1 MKKIFK
7 PLKLAKYVKQIAV
20 FILLFAI
27 FAGAG
32 LTHATHGSSGNVKT
46 YSQDEIIKSLG
57 QANNFAVFAKNFTNN
72 NHMEG
77 SIAVENLLG
86 ASSNL
91 GNTDNVYIY
100 TEQSVFNI
108 KITKTLGGQITTAQT
123 FKIGAYLKNSDGSY
137 TLIKTVDITTDLSGN
152 GSAILDTT
160 GLTPGMEYYFFEID
174 DKGQPITSN
183 TGIING
189 QEYTVSVTTSLDSN
203 VIETPSSG
211 VSNVSYIE
219 NFYNGNEG
227 IELFQS
233 NNKEKASVI
242 AGKDNQYSSVNNNQN
257 IITGVDGTNYKLGP
271 NVNVNLVNGQFPID
285 FDSELTNLANISSK
299 LATTANTDT
308 VKVIN
313 IKLTDN
319 GQGIDYSQITS
330 GGTQVSNIKDFN
342 DWNNYGLTTEGKF
355 LVINV
360 DCTNASNNNN
370 QFSLRGCKI
379 DNNDAMNWNKIANRV
394 IWNFYTSDGNNY
406 SSFDGKI
413 IYEGGLGTLLA
424 PKATVSCTA
433 STNGSVIGNTVDHP
447 SCEIHHIKLSET
459 TVTEETNMSVDVI
472 NDPSNIGGLKIK
484 KDVTVN
490 GSEPSKDNTSLVDGT
505 YVFDIYDESK
515 TNLVRSNV
523 EVVISNGKSNE
534 VTVSGLEPGTYLV
547 SEKTDNLP
555 KGMSLTGSN
564 DIKVVVKANNTED
577 LPVAKFVNNIDV
589 GSVIIKKNVTL
600 NGDVTNSNELDG
612 TYQFTLT
619 NKEDSTIVYNEEIVI
634 ENGKSKTVQID
645 NIIPGT
651 YIVTENTE
659 GFIENNLSVVE
670 NNQEITI
677 SANNISSIPVVSFT
691 NNKDTTGSL
700 IIKKNVVD
708 NGEAITSNLGDG
720 DYKFN
725 IKDSAN
731 NVIKQIIVNIT
742 NGQSEIV
749 TVNGLKPGTYTVEEV
764 DIPDNMKLL
773 TANNVQVIV
782 SPNDINGIQ
791 TAEFTNSIVRGSL
804 DITKKVTVNEKSAV
818 GSTLADGTYQFAVK
832 NSDND
837 IIATKEIIIT
847 NGNSNT
853 VRVEGLLPG
862 TYTIEEIGS
871 TNEDAKLLSSKNTKI
886 KITANNVTTIQTAE
900 FTNNVDIKTGSLKIE
915 KNVTY
920 NGKQTSSTKADGLY
934 TFVVKDVSN
943 TTVATRNIKITNGQS
958 SNVIVENLKPGI
970 YTVEEIPN
978 NDATLVDSKN
988 TKVEV
993 KANNTTDI
1001 PTTVFTNNVTEGK
1014 LKITKH
1020 VLVNQEKT
1028 TTTKADGTYKFA
1040 IKDSTGN
1047 LVTTKEITIEDGKS
1061 NSVTV
1066 SGLKPGTYT
1075 IEEVENNGLQLIDV
1089 TSSGSVNENTATIV
1103 IDENTSGDIQIET
1116 VDFTNNKN
1124 HGSLKITKNVLV
1136 NGETTTTDIADG
1148 IYNFKVTGPNDYSKE
1163 VSIKIKDG
1171 VSNNVVLTDLEPGE
1185 YAIEEINLPDDMTL
1199 VLNEGESFVK
1209 NVYVAGGK
1217 DAEVSLVSFTN
1228 NKIVTGSLEITKDVT
1243 INGNDPEGSQLVD
1256 GVYSFTIIGPNGYQE
1271 VKTIEILDGKAL
1283 NSIKLTD
1290 LQLGTYTITENSEGL
1305 SDRNISIT
1313 QGGQGIVIE
1322 LNLDNYNDANIAK
1335 FINNLTLEDTALT
1348 IKKDIDEN
1356 TNQYEEAVNKLY
1368 TFKITNKKIPDGSSY
1383 VANDGITTITF
1394 NNGEAV
1400 LTLKGESEITFTSL
1414 PAGKYIVEETE
1425 ATVEGYR
1432 LTTDYQDDSGDEDD
1446 QLIEL
1451 TNGQVNMI
1459 TITNSY
1465 EYYNQTGSMSITK
1478 ILKKYNQTLN
1488 GGTFVFDV
1496 TGTKVNSSGET
1507 IEIYNGV
1514 IGMVVNNSGTFTT
1527 NRLTDLPI
1535 EPGIT
1540 YIVKE
1545 IYSGSAYRPVQDTVV
1560 ISLNTMEDIEAY
1572 KTANGEIVLT
1582 AAFENDYDG
1591 TTTGGGGVI
1600 NIYGVESVEQIFYR
1614 NRGTDQ

>member
-160 GLTPGMEYYFFEID
+160 GLIPGMEYYFFEID
-174 DKGQPITSN
+174 DNGQPITSN

-189 QEYTVSVTTSLDSN
+189 QEYTVSVSTSLDSN

-285 FDSELTNLANISSK
+285 FDSELTNLANFSSK

-342 DWNNYGLTTEGKF
+342 DWNNYGLTTDGKF

-490 GSEPSKDNTSLVDGT
+490 GNEPSKDNTSLVDGT

-534 VTVSGLEPGTYLV
+534 VIVSGLEPGTYLI

-577 LPVAKFVNNIDV
+577 LPVAKFVNNID
-589 GSVIIKKNVTL
+589 G
-600 NGDVTNSNELDG
+600 
-612 TYQFTLT
+612 
-619 NKEDSTIVYNEEIVI
+619 
-634 ENGKSKTVQID
+634 
-645 NIIPGT
+645 
-651 YIVTENTE
+651 
-659 GFIENNLSVVE
+659 
-670 NNQEITI
+670 
-677 SANNISSIPVVSFT
+677 
-691 NNKDTTGSL
+691 
-700 IIKKNVVD
+700 
-708 NGEAITSNLGDG
+708 
-720 DYKFN
+720 
-725 IKDSAN
+725 
-731 NVIKQIIVNIT
+731 
-742 NGQSEIV
+742 
-749 TVNGLKPGTYTVEEV
+749 
-764 DIPDNMKLL
+764 
-773 TANNVQVIV
+773 
-782 SPNDINGIQ
+782 
-791 TAEFTNSIVRGSL
+791 
-804 DITKKVTVNEKSAV
+804 
-818 GSTLADGTYQFAVK
+818 
-832 NSDND
+832 
-837 IIATKEIIIT
+837 
-847 NGNSNT
+847 
-853 VRVEGLLPG
+853 
-862 TYTIEEIGS
+862 
-871 TNEDAKLLSSKNTKI
+871 
-886 KITANNVTTIQTAE
+886 
-900 FTNNVDIKTGSLKIE
+900 
-915 KNVTY
+915 
-920 NGKQTSSTKADGLY
+920 
-934 TFVVKDVSN
+934 
-943 TTVATRNIKITNGQS
+943 
-958 SNVIVENLKPGI
+958 
-970 YTVEEIPN
+970 
-978 NDATLVDSKN
+978 
-988 TKVEV
+988 
-993 KANNTTDI
+993 
-1001 PTTVFTNNVTEGK
+1001 
-1014 LKITKH
+1014 
-1020 VLVNQEKT
+1020 
-1028 TTTKADGTYKFA
+1028 
-1040 IKDSTGN
+1040 
-1047 LVTTKEITIEDGKS
+1047 
-1061 NSVTV
+1061 
-1066 SGLKPGTYT
+1066 
-1075 IEEVENNGLQLIDV
+1075 
-1089 TSSGSVNENTATIV
+1089 
-1103 IDENTSGDIQIET
+1103 
-1116 VDFTNNKN
+1116 
-1124 HGSLKITKNVLV
+1124 
-1136 NGETTTTDIADG
+1136 
-1148 IYNFKVTGPNDYSKE
+1148 
-1163 VSIKIKDG
+1163 
-1171 VSNNVVLTDLEPGE
+1171 
-1185 YAIEEINLPDDMTL
+1185 
-1199 VLNEGESFVK
+1199 
-1209 NVYVAGGK
+1209 
-1217 DAEVSLVSFTN
+1217 
-1228 NKIVTGSLEITKDVT
+1228 
-1243 INGNDPEGSQLVD
+1243 
-1256 GVYSFTIIGPNGYQE
+1256 
-1271 VKTIEILDGKAL
+1271 
-1283 NSIKLTD
+1283 
-1290 LQLGTYTITENSEGL
+1290 
-1305 SDRNISIT
+1305 
-1313 QGGQGIVIE
+1313 
-1322 LNLDNYNDANIAK
+1322 
-1335 FINNLTLEDTALT
+1335 
-1348 IKKDIDEN
+1348 
-1356 TNQYEEAVNKLY
+1356 
-1368 TFKITNKKIPDGSSY
+1368 
-1383 VANDGITTITF
+1383 
-1394 NNGEAV
+1394 
-1400 LTLKGESEITFTSL
+1400 
-1414 PAGKYIVEETE
+1414 
-1425 ATVEGYR
+1425 
-1432 LTTDYQDDSGDEDD
+1432 
-1446 QLIEL
+1446 
-1451 TNGQVNMI
+1451 
-1459 TITNSY
+1459 
-1465 EYYNQTGSMSITK
+1465 
-1478 ILKKYNQTLN
+1478 
-1488 GGTFVFDV
+1488 
-1496 TGTKVNSSGET
+1496 
-1507 IEIYNGV
+1507 
-1514 IGMVVNNSGTFTT
+1514 
-1527 NRLTDLPI
+1527 
-1535 EPGIT
+1535 
-1540 YIVKE
+1540 
-1545 IYSGSAYRPVQDTVV
+1545 
-1560 ISLNTMEDIEAY
+1560 
-1572 KTANGEIVLT
+1572 
-1582 AAFENDYDG
+1582 
-1591 TTTGGGGVI
+1591 
-1600 NIYGVESVEQIFYR
+1600 
-1614 NRGTDQ
+1614 